1 MLQVVVVVKK
11 VFTEFEE
18 KYTTLKG
25 FFLRS
30 SEKPLREH
38 EEGTNNDILSR
49 ERSLEDK
56 DTKKGNAH
64 YVHTLSIDKLCT
76 KDLNGKNEDACAT
89 SIEVHIIPD
98 ENVDIYHFQSKELEK
113 IMEKYI
119 SYKKNYFLYN
129 YLTIT

>member
-1 MLQVVVVVKK
+1 ML
-11 VFTEFEE
+11 
-18 KYTTLKG
+18 
-25 FFLRS
+25 S
-30 SEKPLREH
+30 C
-38 EEGTNNDILSR
+38 
-49 ERSLEDK
+49 ERSLED
-56 DTKKGNAH
+56 TNNMNVNEH
-64 YVHTLSIDKLCT
+64 YLHTLSNEKLST
-76 KDLNGKNEDACAT
+76 EDLNEKNKDACAT

>member
-1 MLQVVVVVKK
+1 M
-11 VFTEFEE
+11 EE
-18 KYTTLKG
+18 KD
-25 FFLRS
+25 
-30 SEKPLREH
+30 
-38 EEGTNNDILSR
+38 N
-49 ERSLEDK
+49 
-56 DTKKGNAH
+56 KKNEH
-64 YVHTLSIDKLCT
+64 YVDTLSTNKLCT
-76 KDLNGKNEDACAT
+76 KNVNGKNEDACAT